1 MSMNVYFRG
10 VAVHLDEWQQ
20 KFFHA
25 DRPAMN
31 ESKGYSRTHKVI
43 FQRPLMASVIDL
55 LDSFSPNSI
64 DP

>member
-31 ESKGYSRTHKVI
+31 ESEEYARTQSDFPATTDGICH
-43 FQRPLMASVIDL
+43 
-55 LDSFSPNSI
+55 
-64 DP
+64 